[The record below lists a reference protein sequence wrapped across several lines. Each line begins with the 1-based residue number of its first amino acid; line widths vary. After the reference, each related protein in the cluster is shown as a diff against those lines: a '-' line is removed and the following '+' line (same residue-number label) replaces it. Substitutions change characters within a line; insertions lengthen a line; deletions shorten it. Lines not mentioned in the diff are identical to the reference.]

1 MTMNIDELLS
11 SKNITESSKN
21 LYIKNLQRLNDGPV
35 KNLSFLKNIDSVM
48 EKIEKYKP
56 NTQRSYI
63 ISIVSLLRVLTDRPR
78 FKKLYDK
85 YYEILLMMNKSLKT
99 SNEKSLRE
107 KENWISQE
115 EVLAKLDDLKKILPE
130 IENKR
135 KITDLQY
142 NRLLM
147 CVVLSLYALH
157 PPRRNKDYQNMI
169 ITKIKTPAYS
179 VANDSPNILDWKN
192 KNFIFTNYKTKSTY
206 QEQVIPIVPELQAIL
221 KVYFKFHK
229 TYKLS
234 SKPHF
239 LVNNSGDNFKNNND
253 ITRLLYKVFNKKIG
267 SSMLRHIYLTDK
279 YANSMDNLEQDATKM
294 GTSTGVIQDHYIK
307 ED

>member
-115 EVLAKLDDLKKILPE
+115 EVLAKLDDLKKVLPE

-169 ITKIKTPAYS
+169 ILKVKTPAYS
-179 VANDSPNILDWKN
+179 VANDSPNIMDWKN

-229 TYKLS
+229 TYKHF

-279 YANSMDNLEQDATKM
+279 YANSMNNLEEDAPKM